1 MSPKIRTASQ
11 ILDSLVQKIDLL
23 PHPADMERRNAGVS
37 EMMRLLAE
45 LLQAPLPEPEY
56 HTVEDHRGTP
66 FGPGAPI
73 PFRKGST
80 LYRALAIFRDH
91 SRPITRSRFVEC
103 GGNPHDLDRL
113 IEAGHVVMFKA

>member
-1 MSPKIRTASQ
+1 MSPTLRTAPQ
-11 ILDSLVQKIDLL
+11 ILASLVQQIDLL
-23 PHPADMERRNAGVS
+23 HQSADLERRNAGVS

-45 LLQAPLPEPEY
+45 LLQAPPPEPEY
-56 HTVEDHRGTP
+56 HSVEDHRGTP

-73 PFRKGST
+73 PYRKGSA

-103 GGNPHDLDRL
+103 GGSPRDLERL
-113 IEAGHVVMFKA
+113 IEADHVVMFKV